1 MELLEIQEEHY
12 RKQPKLNPSHK
23 KLIIIEHFFTSVRVC
38 VRHFKLIIWK
48 IPKLF
53 LSKCVETTDWRMYHL
68 RLAVPADML
77 TSALHLLLLYG
88 EISFH
93 PHTVTD
99 SLIHTKKW
107 EFFSWGKRKG
117 DEQCLQNKYKP
128 RAQLAMNEI
137 KEVRT
142 KTYSAN
148 QAPLLWCLVQA
159 SVSGDEVKPP
169 EMSSSISD
177 SWEIPKRR
185 RKRNKGVEMEP
196 PVFTLGVS
204 WNLYPEM
211 WTPLLTYH

>member
-48 IPKLF
+48 ISKLF
-53 LSKCVETTDWRMYHL
+53 LSKCVEITDWRMYHL

-107 EFFSWGKRKG
+107 EFF
-117 DEQCLQNKYKP
+117 
-128 RAQLAMNEI
+128 
-137 KEVRT
+137 
-142 KTYSAN
+142 
-148 QAPLLWCLVQA
+148 LLGEKIRWWTVFAKQIQTRRHCFVQA

-169 EMSSSISD
+169 EMSSLFVLKWSHQCSHLVWPHGTGYFLVYFFSVRLYI
-177 SWEIPKRR
+177 
-185 RKRNKGVEMEP
+185 
-196 PVFTLGVS
+196 VFTAV
-204 WNLYPEM
+204 
-211 WTPLLTYH
+211 